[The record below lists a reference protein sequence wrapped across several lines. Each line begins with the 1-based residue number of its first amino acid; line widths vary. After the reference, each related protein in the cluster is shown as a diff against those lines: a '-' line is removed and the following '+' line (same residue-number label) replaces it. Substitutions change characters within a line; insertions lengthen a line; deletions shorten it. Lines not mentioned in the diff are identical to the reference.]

1 MLVEIES
8 VINCRPLTFVYDDQE
23 GVSFA
28 LTPSHLIY
36 GRRITSAPNPTHFE
50 IMSTHLTLN
59 RRVQHHRRLLEQF
72 TKCWQRDYLLSL
84 REHSTSK
91 QRSTGQRV
99 KVGDVVLLYD
109 EGTKRAFWKLALV
122 NELLPGEDGHAR
134 AAVIR
139 VGSEQ
144 GPAKLL
150 KRSIRHLIPIE
161 ASTES
166 DDETSTPD
174 QSCMHE
180 GDQPEEEAPSQ
191 EYDHQVT
198 SSSLSPRPRRQA
210 AIDGEALRRRWTD
223 TKNL

>member
-1 MLVEIES
+1 
-8 VINCRPLTFVYDDQE
+8 
-23 GVSFA
+23 
-28 LTPSHLIY
+28 
-36 GRRITSAPNPTHFE
+36 
-50 IMSTHLTLN
+50 
-59 RRVQHHRRLLEQF
+59 
-72 TKCWQRDYLLSL
+72 
-84 REHSTSK
+84 
-91 QRSTGQRV
+91 V

-150 KRSIRHLIPIE
+150 KRSVRHLIPIE

-198 SSSLSPRPRRQA
+198 PSSLSPRPRRQA
-210 AIDGEALRRRWTD
+210 AIYGEALRRRWTD
-223 TKNL
+223 TKNV